1 MKIVIDSPKKLCE
14 KLEVAK
20 RQLKNAKTREEQMAI
35 SNYIYL
41 LNDSIKLVSPNI
53 ETVINKQDYFDD
65 KSNGVYDKKYFTH
78 EGKMIRNYLEHKEF
92 HSKFFEILSKKTN
105 HAIHKIEED
114 EYSGIT
120 LLTEEEYYNIFFEFM
135 NKLGLA
141 KYFDKYV
148 RGKRIYATPNCLEDN
163 TLGYTLFNPITKD
176 SDIFIGDL
184 EYDIFSMFT
193 LSHEFGHV
201 YDLNHFDKN
210 IDSYNEYFYR
220 SFNGE
225 AISKT
230 FERLFIDFLI
240 ENNILINE
248 AKDQLFDVVNGNY
261 EYLLASYVI
270 SLIPDILLIDDAY
283 LKLSPTKIYK
293 LVERYFSNKNHIRK
307 FINKCGNLE
316 LKEIYTYAYGD
327 VYSMFLKDRIKEDNY
342 SLDSLNE
349 FFEIRSE
356 LFNPKM
362 LDKLNINTNSYVK
375 LYKKDIELLKKQSK

>member
-1 MKIVIDSPKKLCE
+1 MKIVTDSPKKLCE

-20 RQLKNAKTREEQMAI
+20 RQLKNAETREEQMAI

-41 LNDSIKLVSPNI
+41 LDESINLVSPGTEISTYKLYYFNYK
-53 ETVINKQDYFDD
+53 INELF
-65 KSNGVYDKKYFTH
+65 DKKYFVH
-78 EGKMIRNYLEHKEF
+78 EEKMIRNYLEHKEF

-105 HAIHKIEED
+105 HIIHKIEED
-114 EYSGIT
+114 EYSGVT
-120 LLTEEEYYNIFFEFM
+120 TLTEEEYYNIFFEFM

-148 RGKRIYATPNCLEDN
+148 KARRIYTTSTYLEN
-163 TLGYTLFNPITKD
+163 NVLGYILFNPITKD

-193 LSHEFGHV
+193 LAHEFGHI
-201 YDLNHFDKN
+201 YDLNNFDKD
-210 IDSYNEYFYR
+210 IGSYNGYFYR

-240 ENNILINE
+240 ENNILTNE
-248 AKDQLFDVVNGNY
+248 AKDQLFDLINSNY
-261 EYLLASYVI
+261 EFLLASYII
-270 SLIPDILLIDDAY
+270 SLIPDILLINDIY
-283 LKLSPTKIYK
+283 LELSPTKIYK
-293 LVERYFSNKNHIRK
+293 LVERYFSKKNHIRK

-316 LKEIYTYAYGD
+316 LKETYTYAYGD